1 MGLNQTS
8 LEAQLTA
15 IQAAITAAL
24 ANPTANWQ
32 VGQVRFD
39 QQGYISMLIGLQESI
54 VKLMRSEP
62 SESIDTVQHWVDAL
76 GHDASEYIG
85 EPV

>member
-1 MGLNQTS
+1 MALDQAT

-15 IQAAITAAL
+15 IQTAITNAL

-39 QQGYISMLIGLQESI
+39 NQSYLKYLTEMQESI
-54 VKLMRSEP
+54 IKQLRSIP
-62 SESIDTVQHWVDAL
+62 SESIDTVQNYVGAL
-76 GHDASEYIG
+76 GHDATEYLG